1 MFKVIGDANL
11 TWIELSEV
19 ILDNKTQINRRP
31 LSYVEYDVELP
42 TLTPESFVHQ
52 RTNLLPEQDT
62 CKTVKKIGE
71 IGLRKRAKFLKT
83 CKEGLWR

>member
-1 MFKVIGDANL
+1 MNYEL

-19 ILDNKTQINRRP
+19 FLDNELQINRRP

-52 RTNLLPEQDT
+52 RPNLLLE
-62 CKTVKKIGE
+62 
-71 IGLRKRAKFLKT
+71 
-83 CKEGLWR
+83 